1 MCKCDRIFV
10 KASLKDIQF
19 NALFCTTAKFILCYY
34 AAVMKLLKI
43 LLPIFLITILFASDY
58 KIKTVEVLPIE
69 SYPAR
74 TTVDDITIAADPYP
88 NDEKSFTAFDV
99 PDLNS
104 RGYFPVHIIIK
115 NSTPYYL
122 KIQTLYIQLE
132 TRLGNRLYSTPGT
145 IVLED
150 IIGNKYVDSLSRL
163 KAGDTLSDKVAV
175 PLSDFNGK
183 ELTNSLIDPGM
194 VHDGFLFFF
203 SEKNK
208 RSLFIGSTLHIPD
221 LKLTEEGTAK
231 AIGPFTIQLD
241 PALPN
246 VK

>member
-1 MCKCDRIFV
+1 
-10 KASLKDIQF
+10 
-19 NALFCTTAKFILCYY
+19 
-34 AAVMKLLKI
+34 MKLFKI
-43 LLPIFLITILFASDY
+43 LFPIFLITILFAADY
-58 KIKTVEVLPIE
+58 RIKAVEVLPIE
-69 SYPAR
+69 SYPAQ
-74 TTVDDITIAADPYP
+74 TTVNDITIAVDPYP

-115 NSTPYYL
+115 NSSPCYL

-132 TRLGNRLYSTPGT
+132 TRLGNLLYSTPGT
-145 IVLED
+145 TVVED

-163 KAGDTLSDKVAV
+163 KDGDTLSEKVAI
-175 PLSDFNGK
+175 PLSDFTGK
-183 ELTNSLIDPGM
+183 ELTNSLIDPGK

-208 RSLFIGSTLHIPD
+208 RSLFIGSNLHIPK
-221 LKLTEEGTAK
+221 LKEEGTNK
-231 AIGPFTIQLD
+231 AFGPFTIPLD
-241 PALPN
+241 PALPD

>member
-1 MCKCDRIFV
+1 
-10 KASLKDIQF
+10 
-19 NALFCTTAKFILCYY
+19 
-34 AAVMKLLKI
+34 MKLLTI
-43 LLPIFLITILFASDY
+43 LFPIFLIRILFASDY
-58 KIKTVEVLPIE
+58 QVKTVEVLPIE

-74 TTVDDITIAADPYP
+74 TTVDHVTIAVDPYP
-88 NDEKSFTAFDV
+88 NNEKSFTAFDV

-104 RGYFPVHIIIK
+104 RGYFPVHIIIR
-115 NSTPYYL
+115 NSSPYYL

-145 IVLED
+145 ILVED

-163 KAGDTLSDKVAV
+163 KDGDTLSEKVAI
-175 PLSDFNGK
+175 PLSDFTGK

-208 RSLFIGSTLHIPD
+208 RSLFIGSTLHIPN
-221 LKLTEEGTAK
+221 LKEEGTNK

>member
-1 MCKCDRIFV
+1 M
-10 KASLKDIQF
+10 

-34 AAVMKLLKI
+34 ASDMKLLTI
-43 LLPIFLITILFASDY
+43 LFPIFLIRILFASDY
-58 KIKTVEVLPIE
+58 TIKTVEVLPIE

-74 TTVDDITIAADPYP
+74 ITVDDITIAADPYP
-88 NDEKSFTAFDV
+88 TNEKSFTAFDV

-145 IVLED
+145 VAVED
-150 IIGNKYVDSLSRL
+150 IIGNRYVDSLSHL
-163 KAGDTLSDKVAV
+163 KDGDTLSEKVSI
-175 PLSDFNGK
+175 PLSDFTGK
-183 ELTNSLIDPGM
+183 ELTNSLIDPGK

-208 RSLFIGSTLHIPD
+208 RSLFIGSALHIPN
-221 LKLTEEGTAK
+221 LKEEGTNK
-231 AIGPFTIQLD
+231 AFGPFTIQLD
-241 PALPN
+241 PALPDM
-246 VK
+246 K